1 MKARTRNRSSKSTVS
16 TQPEP
21 IRSLSKEQL
30 SAITGGYGTNG
41 DIHVG
46 TPP

>member
-1 MKARTRNRSSKSTVS
+1 MKAKTRNRNSNSTVS
-16 TQPEP
+16 AQPEP
-21 IRSLSKEQL
+21 IRSLSKQQL

>member
-1 MKARTRNRSSKSTVS
+1 MMKMTMTSQSRPRPKRA
-16 TQPEP
+16 
-21 IRSLSKEQL
+21 IREVRELTEREL
-30 SAITGGYGTNG
+30 GCAIGGYGTNG